1 MKQELEKAINCMVVD
16 DDKVSRSIIG
26 HFINKTDYLHL
37 SHTCESAIDAHNI
50 LLKDHEID
58 ILFLDIEM
66 PEMTGMELLQTLKNT
81 HLNIVFTTSREKYA
95 VKAFEYNVQDYLVKP
110 INYSRF
116 LQATQKVLE
125 RIDSGNQVHENTPG
139 FLFVRANHKI
149 VKIDPKDI
157 YYIEALSDYILI
169 HTISQK
175 FVVHSTMKGIEKKLE
190 SFKDFLRVHRSFIIN
205 VLHIDSVQ
213 DVNVSIHG
221 KSIPIGRSY
230 KNQFIDKLNVL

>member
-1 MKQELEKAINCMVVD
+1 MKQALDKSINCMVVD
-16 DDKVSRSIIG
+16 DDKVSRSILG
-26 HFINKTDYLHL
+26 HFINKTDYLLL
-37 SHTCESAIDAHNI
+37 SHTCESAIEAHNI
-50 LLKDHEID
+50 LLKDNDID

-66 PEMTGMELLQTLKNT
+66 PEMTGMELLQTIKNDS
-81 HLNIVFTTSREKYA
+81 LSIIFTTSREKYA
-95 VKAFEYNVQDYLVKP
+95 VQAFEYNVEDYLVKP

-125 RIDSGNQVHENTPG
+125 AKIEESTQEENPG

-149 VKIDPKDI
+149 VKIDPKEI

-169 HTISQK
+169 HTINQK
-175 FVVHSTMKGIEKKLE
+175 YVVHSTMKGIEKKLE
-190 SFKDFLRVHRSFIIN
+190 SFKNFARVHRSFIIN

-221 KSIPIGRSY
+221 KGIPIGRSY
-230 KNQFIDKLNVL
+230 KNQFIERLNVL